1 MAKNNTDGN
10 APVKLK
16 FKLSARS
23 GESGSGQVA
32 RQLRELIASG
42 RLKADDMLPSEDG
55 LAEQLGVG
63 RKVVRHAYGKLVEE
77 GLLVSD
83 FPRNK
88 RVAGAKAR
96 AAAKGRAAG
105 GGGSKSTG
113 KGRANRSRQ
122 ASKKSSSNRRA
133 TSKKSAS
140 KKSAKR

>member
-23 GESGSGQVA
+23 DESGSGQVA
-32 RQLRELIASG
+32 SQLRELIASG
-42 RLKADDMLPSEDG
+42 RLKAGDVLPSEDG

-77 GLLVSD
+77 GLLVRD

-88 RVAGAKAR
+88 RVAGAKPR
-96 AAAKGRAAG
+96 AGAKGRAAG
-105 GGGSKSTG
+105 GNGAKSTR
-113 KGRANRSRQ
+113 KGRANGSRQ
-122 ASKKSSSNRRA
+122 TAKKSSA
-133 TSKKSAS
+133 KKS
-140 KKSAKR
+140 SAQRRSSS